1 MTKRRPIDI
10 QREAAITLMVEDEE
24 DPSPVKGFIS
34 TSNALYVFKEESI
47 YKVQLADDID
57 PGRTNYDI
65 PNLNQKI
72 LPAGENNEVVARV
85 LLTTKCLFD
94 ENNATVSPFVGA
106 FLEQSIYLTKHI
118 LELQEMIYNLRY
130 KIIQKEEI
138 FKKKEYNINNF
149 SLPFV
154 SGLDQEL
161 HNILVKADRAKDSI
175 LALYRLHFF
184 PEGKKKPNMD
194 DSSENGWKTSEHCHR
209 IYGGHEKSNEYDVVI
224 NDKLLSKP
232 DILAGWNETI
242 MVLRL
247 IRNIRN
253 ASEHRRD
260 GNQLRAQDFEMQPDG
275 SINSPIVGIEHK
287 DTPIEPIQVV
297 DFLDLI
303 DNMILDH
310 AEGSIV
316 TIRCAV
322 LLDNNP
328 FNEQVGYLPAEKRRH
343 PLVRYCRLVNLD
355 GEMRI
360 LG

>member
-1 MTKRRPIDI
+1 
-10 QREAAITLMVEDEE
+10 MVEDEE

-194 DSSENGWKTSEHCHR
+194 
-209 IYGGHEKSNEYDVVI
+209 EYDVVI